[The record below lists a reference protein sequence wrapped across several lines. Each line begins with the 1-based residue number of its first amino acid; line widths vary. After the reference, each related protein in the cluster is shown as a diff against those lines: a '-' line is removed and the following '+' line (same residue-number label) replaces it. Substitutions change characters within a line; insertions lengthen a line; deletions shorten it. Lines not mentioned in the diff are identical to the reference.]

1 MTFKSNHL
9 SLCYQEEIL
18 SKFYL
23 FQCWDY
29 CEWYQLNTILK
40 KGMFSRGIQERI
52 YKINVPA
59 IHVLMFTQNTLI

>member
-1 MTFKSNHL
+1 MTFKPNNL

-29 CEWYQLNTILK
+29 CEWYLLNTILK
-40 KGMFSRGIQERI
+40 KECFPVEFRKEFT
-52 YKINVPA
+52 K
-59 IHVLMFTQNTLI
+59 LMFQLYMY